1 VATPVPNTTPAL
13 GRDTAALSSPSA
25 DLQALLGPPP
35 VIYGEAKDAYDV
47 FFARVQASV
56 RPKDIFE
63 EIWVRD
69 VVDLVWWA
77 QRLRRLRDNLL
88 VAKTQEAITAVMRP
102 IIGRNDAHNLAG
114 GWALREPEYVE
125 RLQTELRESELTMDV
140 VMAQALQIAL
150 NDIERIDGMIMKA
163 EARRNAALREIERH
177 RAALA
182 DALRRATESVRDAEF
197 KEVGCDQAPA

>member
-1 VATPVPNTTPAL
+1 VATPVPNTTPVL
-13 GRDTAALSSPSA
+13 GQDIAALDSPSVN
-25 DLQALLGPPP
+25 LQALLGPPP
-35 VIYGEAKDAYDV
+35 LIYGETKDAYDA
-47 FFARVQASV
+47 FFASVQATV

-63 EIWVRD
+63 EIWVKD
-69 VVDLVWWA
+69 VVDSVWWA

-102 IIGRNDAHNLAG
+102 LIGLENALILAE
-114 GWALREPEYVE
+114 GWAWREPESVE
-125 RLQTELRESELTMDV
+125 KLQSYLRQTELTMDV

-177 RAALA
+177 RAAPA

-197 KEVGCDQAPA
+197 KEVGCD

>member
-1 VATPVPNTTPAL
+1 LATPVPNTTPAI
-13 GRDTAALSSPSA
+13 GQDTAALRTPSA

-35 VIYGEAKDAYDV
+35 IIYGEAKDAYDA

-56 RPKDIFE
+56 QPKDIFE

-88 VAKTQEAITAVMRP
+88 VAKTQEAVTAVMRP
-102 IIGRNDAHNLAG
+102 IIGDYNAHNLAAR
-114 GWALREPEYVE
+114 WARREPGYVE
-125 RLQTELRESELTMDV
+125 QLQSELRESELTMDV

-197 KEVGCDQAPA
+197 KELSCD